1 MNTPLVSVLMTSYNR
16 EKFIGEAIESVLNS
30 NYKNYELIIV
40 DDASE
45 DKTVEIAKSFESKD
59 KRIRVYVNK
68 ENISQF
74 PNRNKAAEFA
84 KGKYLKYLDSDDKIF
99 DWGLE
104 YCVELMEKYPA
115 AGMGIFKAQ
124 NNVNEP
130 FLESEAA
137 INKHFFQHNFL
148 NIGPSGIIVK
158 KEAFENIGGYNPG
171 YGVPSDMYFNLKMV
185 SRFPVV
191 ILKNQFFFYR
201 QHEQQEIK
209 DHNSYL
215 VHTYPY
221 LRDILKLPELPITY
235 DKRAQLLTTAKR
247 SFLKQCIRSI
257 IETKKIKPAYLAFKH
272 SQMTLKDVFS
282 GIMNRPI

>member
-1 MNTPLVSVLMTSYNR
+1 MSKPLVSVLMTSYNR

-30 NYKNYELIIV
+30 TYKNFELIVV

-45 DKTVEIAKSFESKD
+45 DKTVDIAKSFESKD

-74 PNRNKAAEFA
+74 PNRNKAAEYA

-104 YCVELMEKYPA
+104 YCVALMEKYPE

-158 KEAFENIGGYNPG
+158 KEAFEKIGRYNPK
-171 YGVPSDMYFNLKMV
+171 YGVPSDMYFNIKMV
-185 SRFPVV
+185 SNFPVV
-191 ILKNQFFFYR
+191 ILKDQFFFYR
-201 QHEQQEIK
+201 EHEQQEIK
-209 DHNSYL
+209 DRNSYL
-215 VHTYPY
+215 MHTYPY
-221 LRDILKLPELPITY
+221 LRDILKLPELPMTY
-235 DKRAQLLTTAKR
+235 DKRIQLLTSAKR

-257 IETKKIKPAYLAFKH
+257 IKTKRIKPAYFAFKH
-272 SQMTLKDVFS
+272 SQMNVKDIFS
-282 GIMNRPI
+282 GIINRPV